1 MHSRLWPGLWPDPG
15 RSWPD
20 RVPMRREGGRGKRTR
35 VTFGAATPGG
45 VTFSTRPLGSWGAA
59 VPAPEPVT
67 EGDVESIDELLVKKE
82 AQAEEAEADEE
93 EDVLV
98 SLTREERLEPLDA
111 KVVPPTT
118 SEFVCKHCFLVK
130 HKSQLK
136 DKKRMLCRDCA

>member
-1 MHSRLWPGLWPDPG
+1 MKETVEDIDEQTDDDDTDAAEDLDDLEPPEEALAG
-15 RSWPD
+15 
-20 RVPMRREGGRGKRTR
+20 
-35 VTFGAATPGG
+35 GAA
-45 VTFSTRPLGSWGAA
+45 A
-59 VPAPEPVT
+59 PAPEPAT
-67 EGDVESIDELLVKKE
+67 EGDVESIEELLVKKE

-111 KVVPPTT
+111 KVIPPSA
-118 SEFVCKHCFLVK
+118 SEFVCTHCFLVK

>member
-1 MHSRLWPGLWPDPG
+1 MKETVEDIDEQTDDDDTDAAQDLDDLEPPEEALA
-15 RSWPD
+15 
-20 RVPMRREGGRGKRTR
+20 E
-35 VTFGAATPGG
+35 GAA
-45 VTFSTRPLGSWGAA
+45 A
-59 VPAPEPVT
+59 PAPEPAT
-67 EGDVESIDELLVKKE
+67 EGDVESIEELLVKKE

-111 KVVPPTT
+111 KVIPPSP
-118 SEFVCKHCFLVK
+118 SEFVCKRCFLVK

>member
-1 MHSRLWPGLWPDPG
+1 MKDTVEDVDQPTEDEDTDAEADLDDLEPPEEAL
-15 RSWPD
+15 
-20 RVPMRREGGRGKRTR
+20 
-35 VTFGAATPGG
+35 AAGT
-45 VTFSTRPLGSWGAA
+45 
-59 VPAPEPVT
+59 PAPVPEPPA

-111 KVVPPTT
+111 KVVPPTA
-118 SEFVCKHCFLVK
+118 SEFVCKRCFLVK

>member
-1 MHSRLWPGLWPDPG
+1 MKETVEDI
-15 RSWPD
+15 D
-20 RVPMRREGGRGKRTR
+20 EQTDDDD
-35 VTFGAATPGG
+35 TDAAEDLDDLEP
-45 VTFSTRPLGSWGAA
+45 PEEALAEGAA

>member
-1 MHSRLWPGLWPDPG
+1 MKDTMEDVDEPVEEEETD
-15 RSWPD
+15 
-20 RVPMRREGGRGKRTR
+20 
-35 VTFGAATPGG
+35 AAEDLDDLEPPEEALAAGTP
-45 VTFSTRPLGSWGAA
+45 A
-59 VPAPEPVT
+59 PAPEPAG
-67 EGDVESIDELLVKKE
+67 EGDVESIEELLVKKE

-111 KVVPPTT
+111 KVVPPTA
-118 SEFVCKHCFLVK
+118 SEFVCKRCFLVK

>member
-1 MHSRLWPGLWPDPG
+1 MKETANDVDEPVEDEETEAEEDLDDLEPPEEALA
-15 RSWPD
+15 
-20 RVPMRREGGRGKRTR
+20 E
-35 VTFGAATPGG
+35 GAA
-45 VTFSTRPLGSWGAA
+45 A
-59 VPAPEPVT
+59 PAPEPVT

-93 EDVLV
+93 EDALV

>member
-1 MHSRLWPGLWPDPG
+1 MTVKDTVDDVDEPVDEETDAEEDLDDLEPPEEAL
-15 RSWPD
+15 
-20 RVPMRREGGRGKRTR
+20 
-35 VTFGAATPGG
+35 AAGT
-45 VTFSTRPLGSWGAA
+45 
-59 VPAPEPVT
+59 PAPVPEPAG
-67 EGDVESIDELLVKKE
+67 EGDVESIEEHRVKKE

-111 KVVPPTT
+111 KVVPPTA
-118 SEFVCKHCFLVK
+118 SEFVCKRCFLVK

>member
-1 MHSRLWPGLWPDPG
+1 MKETVEDI
-15 RSWPD
+15 D
-20 RVPMRREGGRGKRTR
+20 EQTDDD
-35 VTFGAATPGG
+35 TDAAEDLDDLEP
-45 VTFSTRPLGSWGAA
+45 PEEALAEGAA

>member
-1 MHSRLWPGLWPDPG
+1 MKETVEDIDEQTDDDDTDAAEDLDDLEPPEEALA
-15 RSWPD
+15 
-20 RVPMRREGGRGKRTR
+20 E
-35 VTFGAATPGG
+35 GAA
-45 VTFSTRPLGSWGAA
+45 AA
-59 VPAPEPVT
+59 AAPEPAT
-67 EGDVESIDELLVKKE
+67 EGDVESIEELLVKKE

-111 KVVPPTT
+111 KVIPPSA
-118 SEFVCKHCFLVK
+118 SEFVCKRCFLVK

>member
-1 MHSRLWPGLWPDPG
+1 MKETVEDIDEQTDDDDTDAAADLDDLEPPEEALA
-15 RSWPD
+15 
-20 RVPMRREGGRGKRTR
+20 E
-35 VTFGAATPGG
+35 GAA
-45 VTFSTRPLGSWGAA
+45 A
-59 VPAPEPVT
+59 PAPEPAT
-67 EGDVESIDELLVKKE
+67 EGDVESIEELLVKKV

-111 KVVPPTT
+111 KVIPPSA
-118 SEFVCKHCFLVK
+118 SEFVCKRCFLVK